1 MCSAIFPEEMAIKTV
16 ILRSKYENFNSN
28 RRVGQDYK
36 NHISIKVSVPFIAV
50 IQSEESLA

>member
-16 ILRSKYENFNSN
+16 ILWSKYENFNSN
-28 RRVGQDYK
+28 RRFGQDYK
-36 NHISIKVSVPFIAV
+36 NRISIEVSVPFIAV